1 MRRCLHV
8 PAAVLAIA
16 LAARPVVAQET
27 RVEAGSSGGPARA
40 TASGSL
46 GAGTFGDQVASSVE
60 LGLDVAGDGYALGVG
75 ATARWLAGDGF
86 RHQDWDDAS
95 EWAGIVRYALYRW
108 DGGDD
113 GDAGDGSAV
122 SAAVGELGGVTLG
135 HGSLMDGFAGGL
147 DADHGRVGAQVSGAA
162 GRVAGELVVDDVV
175 APRIAGARVAVR
187 AGPSVLGASLAGDRG
202 APSAG
207 ASETAGGFAVDAEL
221 GAGSPDDDTR
231 GALYADL
238 VRLVGAGASGA
249 HVGARG
255 QLALSSRLL
264 VGGRAELRAGS
275 DRYLPG
281 WIGPLYE
288 RDRRELASA
297 DGTIRGQLDAA
308 RAGGLAGLGTAAQ
321 LEVEVVD
328 VASAALGYSG
338 RAGLGDLFTARLSA
352 PYRTRVQAALWAA
365 ASRRAGA
372 TEAMALAAELR
383 VRLSGRLFLR
393 GEAARLYREGE
404 SGMMEPVWMA
414 QAALG
419 AVLGE

>member
-16 LAARPVVAQET
+16 LGARPVVAQET
-27 RVEAGSSGGPARA
+27 GVESGGSPGGPRA

-46 GAGTFGDQVASSVE
+46 GAGAFGGQAASSVE
-60 LGLDVAGDGYALGVG
+60 LGLDMAGAGYAIGVG
-75 ATARWLAGDGF
+75 ATARWVAGDGF
-86 RHQDWDDAS
+86 RDQDWDEAS
-95 EWAGIVRYALYRW
+95 EWAGVIRYALYRW
-108 DGGDD
+108 SDES
-113 GDAGDGSAV
+113 GDGAAV
-122 SAAVGELGGVTLG
+122 SAALGELGGVTLG

-147 DADHGRVGAQVSGAA
+147 DADHGRVGAQVSAAA
-162 GRVAGELVVDDVV
+162 GRVAGELVMDDVV

-187 AGPSVLGASLAGDRG
+187 AGPAVLGASLAGDRA
-202 APSAG
+202 APSAA
-207 ASETAGGFAVDAEL
+207 ASETAGGLAVDAEL
-221 GAGSPDDDTR
+221 GAGDPGDDTR

-238 VRLVGAGASGA
+238 VRLVGADASGA

-255 QLALSSRLL
+255 QIALSPRLL

-275 DRYLPG
+275 DRYIPG
-281 WIGPLYE
+281 WVGPLYE
-288 RDRRELASA
+288 RDRRALVSA
-297 DGTIRGQLDAA
+297 DGAMSGQLDAA

-338 RAGLGDLFTARLSA
+338 RAGLGNLFTARLSA
-352 PYRTRVQAALWAA
+352 PYRTRVQVALWAA
-365 ASRRAGA
+365 ASRRDGA

-393 GEAARLYREGE
+393 GEAARLYREVEG
-404 SGMMEPVWMA
+404 GMLEPMWMG
-414 QAALG
+414 QAAVG
-419 AVLGE
+419 CVIGE

>member
-1 MRRCLHV
+1 MRRCLHL

-16 LAARPVVAQET
+16 LAARPVVAQEAG
-27 RVEAGSSGGPARA
+27 VEADGPGAAARA

-46 GAGTFGDQVASSVE
+46 GAGTFAGEAASSVE
-60 LGLDVAGDGYALGVG
+60 LGVDVAGDGYAIGVG

-86 RHQDWDDAS
+86 RDQDWDEAS
-95 EWAGIVRYALYRW
+95 EWAGLVRYALYRW
-108 DGGDD
+108 DD
-113 GDAGDGSAV
+113 GDDGSAV
-122 SAAVGELGGVTLG
+122 SAALGELGGVTLG

-147 DADHGRVGAQVSGAA
+147 DADHGRVGAQLSAAA
-162 GRVAGELVVDDVV
+162 GRVAGELVLDDVI

-187 AGPSVLGASLAGDRG
+187 TGPAVLGASVAGDRI

-207 ASETAGGFAVDAEL
+207 ESETAGGFAVDAEL
-221 GAGSPDDDTR
+221 GTGDPDDDTR
-231 GALYADL
+231 GALHADL
-238 VRLVGAGASGA
+238 VRLTAGASGA

-288 RDRRELASA
+288 HDRRELMSA
-297 DGTIRGQLDAA
+297 DGTMRGQLDAA

-352 PYRTRVQAALWAA
+352 PYRARVQAALWAA
-365 ASRRAGA
+365 MSRRAGA

-393 GEAARLYREGE
+393 GEAARLYREAD
-404 SGMMEPVWMA
+404 SGMLEPMWMA
-414 QAALG
+414 QASLG

>member
-8 PAAVLAIA
+8 PAALVIA
-16 LAARPVVAQET
+16 LAARPVVAQDAG
-27 RVEAGSSGGPARA
+27 VEADGSGGAVRA

-46 GAGTFGDQVASSVE
+46 GAGTFAGEAASSVE
-60 LGLDVAGDGYALGVG
+60 LGVDVAGDGYAIGVG
-75 ATARWLAGDGF
+75 ASARWLAGDGF
-86 RHQDWDDAS
+86 RDQDWDEAS
-95 EWAGIVRYALYRW
+95 EWAGLVRYALYRW
-108 DGGDD
+108 DDGDD
-113 GDAGDGSAV
+113 SGAV
-122 SAAVGELGGVTLG
+122 SAALGELGGVTLG

-147 DADHGRVGAQVSGAA
+147 DADHGRVGAQLSAAA

-187 AGPSVLGASLAGDRG
+187 TGPAVLGASVAGDRL
-202 APSAG
+202 APSA
-207 ASETAGGFAVDAEL
+207 AESETAGGFAVDAEL
-221 GAGSPDDDTR
+221 GAGDADDTR
-231 GALYADL
+231 GALHADL
-238 VRLVGAGASGA
+238 VRLTAGASGA

-264 VGGRAELRAGS
+264 VGARAELRAGS

-288 RDRRELASA
+288 RDRRELVSA
-297 DGTIRGQLDAA
+297 DGTVRSQLEAA
-308 RAGGLAGLGTAAQ
+308 RAGGMAGLGAAAQ

-328 VASAALGYSG
+328 VASASLGYSG

-352 PYRTRVQAALWAA
+352 PYRARVQAALWAA

-372 TEAMALAAELR
+372 TEAMALAAEVR

-393 GEAARLYREGE
+393 GEAARLYREAD
-404 SGMMEPVWMA
+404 SGMFEPMWMA
-414 QAALG
+414 QGSLG